1 MMATAQ
7 ANAMEI
13 QRMQK
18 KVAEVPVEKE
28 KNNEPE

>member
-7 ANAMEI
+7 AKAMEI
-13 QRMQK
+13 QRQK
-18 KVAEVPVEKE
+18 KVAEEPVEKE